1 MKNKTNITASSKPY
15 INMEE
20 FAQRVSGNQAKLT
33 SELKPHYDFIVCGSD
48 SSGSV
53 VARRLAET
61 PDVSVLLLEAGGSD
75 DATSVR
81 EAAQWPA
88 NLGSDLDFAFRAQ
101 PNPHRNGHSIRMNMD
116 NVLGAGS
123 SIRFR

>member
-1 MKNKTNITASSKPY
+1 MKNKTNSTTRPEPY
-15 INMEE
+15 SDTEE
-20 FAQRVSGNQAKLT
+20 FAQRVSANQAKLT
-33 SELKPHYDFIVCGSD
+33 SELKSRYDFIVCGSG

-75 DATSVR
+75 DVPSVR

-88 NLGSDLDFAFRAQ
+88 NLGSDRDWAFRAQ
-101 PNPHRNGHSIRMNMD
+101 PNPHLNGRSIPMNMGK
-116 NVLGAGS
+116 VLGRVCKS
-123 SIRFR
+123 V